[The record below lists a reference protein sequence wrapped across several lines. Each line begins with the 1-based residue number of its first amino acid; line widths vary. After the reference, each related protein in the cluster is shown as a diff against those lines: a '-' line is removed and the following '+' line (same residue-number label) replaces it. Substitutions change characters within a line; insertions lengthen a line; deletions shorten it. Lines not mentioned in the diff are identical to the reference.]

1 MGREYDAAG
10 EYLIMNGFN
19 CGDTIPA
26 AKVQVLLAN
35 FHSENLGVV
44 NTRFNQWWKD
54 NITHARKE
62 DTSEADNPQ

>member
-26 AKVQVLLAN
+26 AEVQVLLAN
-35 FHSENLGVV
+35 FHSTNLYVV
-44 NTRFNQWWKD
+44 GSQFKQWWKD
-54 NITHARKE
+54 NVSHARKE
-62 DTSEADNPQ
+62 ISPQANPSQ